1 MLATIDIDDIA
12 QQIMEQL
19 AAHERQIVILRAQL
33 DLVAQIRAHVETQ
46 TRAPA
51 PAAPDAAPALDAAGE

>member
-1 MLATIDIDDIA
+1 MIASIDLDDIA
-12 QQIMEQL
+12 QQL
-19 AAHERQIVILRAQL
+19 ATALQHHERQVLVLRAQL